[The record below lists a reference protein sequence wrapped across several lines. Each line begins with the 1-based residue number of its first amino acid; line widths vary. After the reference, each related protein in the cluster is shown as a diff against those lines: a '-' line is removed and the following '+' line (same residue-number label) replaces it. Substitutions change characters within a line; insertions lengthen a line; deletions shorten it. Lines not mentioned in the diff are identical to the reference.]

1 MIIIFYNHKSYCIQ
15 LQSNLLLPSYVFS
28 KALKCISI
36 YKLINQYVKL
46 MDKCKDISPNV
57 SKERT
62 IFELNLKVKE
72 HIKFFYVLFEIKT
85 IMKCSSY
92 RRFEIL
98 QNKNYF

>member
-1 MIIIFYNHKSYCIQ
+1 
-15 LQSNLLLPSYVFS
+15 
-28 KALKCISI
+28 
-36 YKLINQYVKL
+36 

-98 QNKNYF
+98 QNEKLLLKKGNIIKDKYSQL